1 MAQRQANSA
10 EAVAAAKSEAE
21 WNVIKLDSLSIS
33 LAAGFVYYGYHYL
46 PIPTPTAVTHL
57 SEHLLYA
64 LKWQLPSVLLI
75 AWAVINVIMKRL
87 EFTAYDPLKQP
98 DTKSAAEILEVH
110 RRFLSNTVEQYV
122 INGPALLML
131 SLYLAPH
138 QLKVIPLLVAVFFV
152 GRVAFLYGYLSPQ
165 KARTNR
171 GFGFAIT
178 LLPSVIVLFY
188 VTWCF
193 VCEFLAAL

>member
-1 MAQRQANSA
+1 MSA
-10 EAVAAAKSEAE
+10 TE
-21 WNVIKLDSLSIS
+21 
-33 LAAGFVYYGYHYL
+33 L
-46 PIPTPTAVTHL
+46 PLPTPAVTHL
-57 SEHLLYA
+57 SDHLLYA
-64 LKWQLPSVLLI
+64 LKWQLPSVLVI
-75 AWAVINVIMKRL
+75 YWAMAKVITKRL
-87 EFTAYDPLKQP
+87 EFSAHDPLKQL
-98 DTKSAAEILEVH
+98 DNKAAGDILEVH
-110 RRFLSNTVEQYV
+110 RRFLTNTIEQYV